1 MDLAPDKNASFLSD
15 LKTVASDSHDIHGLR
30 DLYDLPDQLC

>member
-1 MDLAPDKNASFLSD
+1 MDLAPDKNAFLSD
-15 LKTVASDSHDIHGLR
+15 LKTVASDSRDIHGLR